1 MAVMRLIERNSSS
14 FCHVHLLWN
23 TMYLMLTWE
32 ICNWNTKKYKL
43 TTIILIYNIRN
54 YQIMAFSYFY
64 LTGTFFQLFDLV
76 LFKWILDII
85 VSHIFTRSKVMF
97 LVFTAVVRGVA
108 FQLYQLITLVE
119 VHYTIKEFQRKL

>member
-1 MAVMRLIERNSSS
+1 
-14 FCHVHLLWN
+14 
-23 TMYLMLTWE
+23 
-32 ICNWNTKKYKL
+32 
-43 TTIILIYNIRN
+43 
-54 YQIMAFSYFY
+54 MAFSYFY

-76 LFKWILDII
+76 LLKCILDII
-85 VSHIFTRSKVMF
+85 VPHIFTRSTVVMF

>member
-1 MAVMRLIERNSSS
+1 
-14 FCHVHLLWN
+14 
-23 TMYLMLTWE
+23 
-32 ICNWNTKKYKL
+32 
-43 TTIILIYNIRN
+43 
-54 YQIMAFSYFY
+54 MAFSYFY